1 MSKEKT
7 PYTSTAPKRGKLVK
21 APTKA
26 KIKTMKRKADD
37 EDDTQTPPQTQQGVA
52 SPLRVL
58 HKTPGLSP
66 EEYTELL
73 RQMTGPV
80 TDSVINTYRTM
91 AYLLS
96 EVKSTV
102 EHEKAIRDKETKDEK
117 EYQDWRASEGKP
129 RTPMQDGDNPDTRM
143 MKALAPENFPPHRV
157 DQHSPEQYGQRAG
170 IKAGDRRHKRLKK
183 IASQPVRVKVSRA
196 IKKGVR
202 RVEKGTAESLSRA
215 GKAVRRAEKAVQIPW
230 ATTQKDESVIRT
242 YATFAELIM
251 EREDRE
257 QDLEKMTTKQKVLAQ
272 VAARSGSDKA
282 KRDLGWKYKLNVPG
296 RRGAPEIGRPYK
308 IINKKGKEGWEWK
321 KPKEQFRPGIDRS
334 SLPRAKK

>member
-102 EHEKAIRDKETKDEK
+102 E
-117 EYQDWRASEGKP
+117 Q
-129 RTPMQDGDNPDTRM
+129 
-143 MKALAPENFPPHRV
+143 
-157 DQHSPEQYGQRAG
+157 
-170 IKAGDRRHKRLKK
+170 
-183 IASQPVRVKVSRA
+183 SR
-196 IKKGVR
+196 
-202 RVEKGTAESLSRA
+202 
-215 GKAVRRAEKAVQIPW
+215 
-230 ATTQKDESVIRT
+230 
-242 YATFAELIM
+242 Y
-251 EREDRE
+251 
-257 QDLEKMTTKQKVLAQ
+257 
-272 VAARSGSDKA
+272 
-282 KRDLGWKYKLNVPG
+282 
-296 RRGAPEIGRPYK
+296 
-308 IINKKGKEGWEWK
+308 
-321 KPKEQFRPGIDRS
+321 
-334 SLPRAKK
+334 